1 MYSLSFAAAFT
12 MPEAVAAFIF
22 KDGTRKVHALKKKKK
37 HSVEQKKSLS
47 LKRNTTNHVLLFRI
61 SYCYK
66 RTFEYLTCLD
76 PQFNIPPPGNRAP
89 NFSTAKSPSPC

>member
-12 MPEAVAAFIF
+12 TPEAVAAFIF
-22 KDGTRKVHALKKKKK
+22 KDGTRKVHALKKK

-61 SYCYK
+61 SY
-66 RTFEYLTCLD
+66 
-76 PQFNIPPPGNRAP
+76 
-89 NFSTAKSPSPC
+89 

>member
-37 HSVEQKKSLS
+37 TFSGTKK
-47 LKRNTTNHVLLFRI
+47 NLLEKK
-61 SYCYK
+61 YH
-66 RTFEYLTCLD
+66 
-76 PQFNIPPPGNRAP
+76 
-89 NFSTAKSPSPC
+89 KSCVTI

>member
-37 HSVEQKKSLS
+37 NIQWNKK
-47 LKRNTTNHVLLFRI
+47 NLF
-61 SYCYK
+61 
-66 RTFEYLTCLD
+66 
-76 PQFNIPPPGNRAP
+76 P
-89 NFSTAKSPSPC
+89 

>member
-12 MPEAVAAFIF
+12 TPEAVAAFIF

-37 HSVEQKKSLS
+37 HSVEQKKIS

-61 SYCYK
+61 SY
-66 RTFEYLTCLD
+66 
-76 PQFNIPPPGNRAP
+76 
-89 NFSTAKSPSPC
+89 

>member
-22 KDGTRKVHALKKKKK
+22 KDGTRKVHALKKK
-37 HSVEQKKSLS
+37 HSVEQKKIS

-89 NFSTAKSPSPC
+89 NYSTAKKSPSPC